1 MGRRTWWRHGSAKAL
16 RQEASAEK
24 QPMPAGAGGVEVR
37 TVWKWGGQ
45 HMGASTVGA
54 QMTGEET
61 RVTDLHSPFRRRE
74 AEADGLK
81 LN

>member
-1 MGRRTWWRHGSAKAL
+1 
-16 RQEASAEK
+16 
-24 QPMPAGAGGVEVR
+24 MPAGAGGVEVR